1 MSIGRKMIKLLSR
14 KKSDRQRRAKFNLR
28 KKSQKKL
35 KKNQS
40 RKRLRIWSVLIR
52 SFRSNKLYYRNA
64 NKVRNKQ
71 FQLKM
76 IQIKNLIIKPKK
88 RKLVPTLMTLTGSLK
103 VNIDFNNQTKS
114 QPKLKI
120 KSHRE

>member
-52 SFRSNKLYYRNA
+52 SSRSNKLYYRNA